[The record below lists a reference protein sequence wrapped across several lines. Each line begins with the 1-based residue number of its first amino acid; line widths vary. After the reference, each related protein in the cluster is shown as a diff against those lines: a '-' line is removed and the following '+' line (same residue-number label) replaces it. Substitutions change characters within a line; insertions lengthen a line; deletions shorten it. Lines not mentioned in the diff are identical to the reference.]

1 MSDSSV
7 TGGAAGAPDW
17 LLGVN
22 LAGAEFA
29 SQKDPGTYG
38 YDYIYPSHSEIDY
51 YANAGMSVIRLPFL
65 WERLQTSEYGPL
77 DQSQLAHIDDVVN
90 YANSKGLKVILDPHD
105 YGSYQGS
112 LIGSDAV
119 PNSAF
124 ADFWGKLGGHFAG
137 NANVMFDLMNEPHA
151 QTAAQWLDSTNAA
164 IAEIREAGA
173 TSQEIL
179 VSGTYSDGAWRWVK
193 TDNAAVIG
201 TGVQDPSH
209 NFAFDVHQYLDSN
222 GSGTH
227 PNVISTSVG
236 AERLTAITTWA
247 ESTGNHLFLGEF
259 GVGTD
264 QTSVAALGNMLTYMQ
279 THSDAWQGGT
289 YWAGGP
295 WWGNYMYSI
304 EPVNGADK
312 PQMDVLQNHLSP
324 LSQSAAWS
332 GPSMTID
339 EKLAHDTG
347 VSGTD
352 YITSDGHVTFLGT
365 FTDTGGGMSNIEI
378 FDAGKDIGAATLVH
392 DAWTFSTVLADGN
405 HDLSAVAT
413 DLAGNSTEMLA
424 PDMIIVDHTKA
435 APVMSNAVFDATT
448 GLTTFS
454 GVSQAGDTVSVYDKG
469 PQLIGTASV
478 ASDGTWK
485 LNADVG
491 SGGIHS
497 YIARSADVSGNTG
510 NSAGHMLYSADVH
523 QSLVGGNGNDVLVA
537 APGDSLTGGAGSD
550 TFVFNRGFGQVTVKD
565 FNVNSDA
572 LAFDHN
578 LLASATQLLSQTHD
592 TAAGAVIGVEGSQS
606 VTLANMHLADLQ
618 AHTSDFHFI

>member
-1 MSDSSV
+1 MSD
-7 TGGAAGAPDW
+7 TFLTGAAAGSSDW

-29 SQKDPGTYG
+29 SQKNPGTYG
-38 YDYIYPSHSEIDY
+38 VDYIYPSHSEIDY
-51 YANAGMSVIRLPFL
+51 YANAGMSFIRLPFL
-65 WERLQTSEYGPL
+65 WERLQTTAYGPL
-77 DQSQLAHIDDVVN
+77 DASQLAHIDDVVN
-90 YANSKGLKVILDPHD
+90 YATAKGLKVILDAHD

-119 PNSAF
+119 PNAAF
-124 ADFWGKLGGHFAG
+124 ADLWGKVGGHFAS

-227 PNVISTSVG
+227 ASVVSTSVG
-236 AERLTAITTWA
+236 AERLAAITDWA

-259 GVGTD
+259 GVATD
-264 QTSVAALGNMLTYMQ
+264 QTSIAALDNMLSYMQ
-279 THSDAWQGGT
+279 SHGDAWQGAT

-304 EPVNGADK
+304 EPVSGADK

-324 LSQSAAWS
+324 LAQSAAWS
-332 GPSMTID
+332 GPSMTIV
-339 EKLAHDTG
+339 EKLVHDTG
-347 VSGTD
+347 ASKSD
-352 YITSDGHVTFLGT
+352 FITNDGHVTLLGT
-365 FTDTGGGMSNIEI
+365 FADTGGGLSHVEI
-378 FDAGKDIGAATLVH
+378 FDAGEDIGAATLVH
-392 DAWTFSTVLADGN
+392 DAWSFSTVLGEGN
-405 HDLSAVAT
+405 HDLSVVAT
-413 DLAGNSTEMLA
+413 DLGGNSMEMLA
-424 PDMIIVDHTKA
+424 PDMIIVDHTNA
-435 APVMSNAVFDATT
+435 VPVLSNALFNAST

-454 GVSQAGDTVSVYDKG
+454 GTSHAGDTVSVYDKG
-469 PQLIGTASV
+469 PVLIGSAV
-478 ASDGTWK
+478 AGSDGTWK

-491 SGGIHS
+491 SDGIHS
-497 YIARSADVSGNTG
+497 YIARSVDVAGNAA
-510 NSAGHMLYSADVH
+510 NSAGHTLYSASAQ
-523 QSLVGGNGNDVLVA
+523 QSLAGGAGNDVLIA
-537 APGDSLTGGAGSD
+537 GAGGSLAGGAGAD
-550 TFVFNRGFGQVTVKD
+550 TFGFNSGFGAVKIKD
-565 FNVNSDA
+565 FDVNSDV
-572 LAFDHN
+572 LAINHN
-578 LLASATQLLSQTHD
+578 LIASASQLLDQVHD
-592 TAAGAVIGVEGSQS
+592 TVAGAVIDVEGNQS
-606 VTLANMHLADLQ
+606 VTLANVHLAELQ

>member
-1 MSDSSV
+1 MSDASV
-7 TGGAAGAPDW
+7 PGGAAGSPDW

-29 SQKDPGTYG
+29 SQKNPGTYG
-38 YDYIYPSHSEIDY
+38 VDYIYPSHSEIDY

-65 WERLQTSEYGPL
+65 WERLQTSAFAPL
-77 DQSQLAHIDDVVN
+77 DASQLAHIDDVVN
-90 YANSKGLKVILDPHD
+90 YANAKGLKVILDAHD

-112 LIGSDAV
+112 LIGSAAV
-119 PNSAF
+119 PNAAF
-124 ADFWGKLGGHFAG
+124 ADMWGKLAGHFA
-137 NANVMFDLMNEPHA
+137 ADTNVMFDLMNEPHA

-227 PNVISTSVG
+227 ATVVSTSIGV
-236 AERLTAITTWA
+236 ERLEAITNWA
-247 ESTGNHLFLGEF
+247 EATGNHLFLGEF
-259 GVGTD
+259 GVSTD
-264 QTSVAALGNMLTYMQ
+264 QTSVAALDNMLSYMQ
-279 THSDAWQGGT
+279 THSDAWQGAT

-304 EPVNGADK
+304 EPSNGADK

-324 LSQSAAWS
+324 LAQSAAWS
-332 GPSMTID
+332 GPGLTMV
-339 EKLAHDTG
+339 EKLVHDTG
-347 VSGTD
+347 ASNAD
-352 YITSDGHVTFLGT
+352 FITNDGHVTLLGT
-365 FTDTGGGMSNIEI
+365 SVGSGLSHIEI

-392 DAWTFSTVLADGN
+392 DAWTFSTVLGEGN

-413 DLAGNSTEMLA
+413 DLGGNSIEMLA
-424 PDMIIVDHTKA
+424 PDMIIVDQTRA
-435 APVMSNAVFDATT
+435 APIMSNAVFNAAT

-454 GVSQAGDTVSVYDKG
+454 GTSAAGDTVSIYDKG
-469 PQLIGTASV
+469 PQLIGTAT
-478 ASDGTWK
+478 AGSDGTWK

-491 SGGIHS
+491 SDSIHS
-497 YIARSADVSGNTG
+497 YIARSIDVAGNTA
-510 NSAGHMLYSADVH
+510 NSAGHTLYSPDAH
-523 QSLVGGNGNDVLVA
+523 QALIGGAGNDVLIA
-537 APGDSLTGGAGSD
+537 GANDGLRGGAGAD
-550 TFVFNRGFGQVTVKD
+550 TFVFNSGFGNAAVKD
-565 FNVNSDA
+565 FDVNSDA
-572 LAFDHN
+572 LAFNHN
-578 LLASATQLLSQTHD
+578 LIASAAQLLDQAHD
-592 TAAGAVIGVEGSQS
+592 TAAGAVIDVAGGQS
-606 VTLANMHLADLQ
+606 VTLANVHLADLQ

>member
-1 MSDSSV
+1 MSDASV
-7 TGGAAGAPDW
+7 PGGAAGTSDW

-29 SQKDPGTYG
+29 SQKNPGTYG
-38 YDYIYPSHSEIDY
+38 VDYIYPSHSEIDY

-65 WERLQTSEYGPL
+65 WERLQTSAYGPL
-77 DQSQLAHIDDVVN
+77 DASQLAHIDDVVN
-90 YANSKGLKVILDPHD
+90 YANSKGLKVILDAHD

-124 ADFWGKLGGHFAG
+124 ADLWGKLAGHFAAD
-137 NANVMFDLMNEPHA
+137 ANVMFDLMNEPHA

-179 VSGTYSDGAWRWVK
+179 VSGSYSDGAWRWVK

-227 PNVISTSVG
+227 ASVVSTTVG
-236 AERLTAITTWA
+236 VERLEAITNWA

-259 GVGTD
+259 GVSTD
-264 QTSVAALGNMLTYMQ
+264 QTSVAALDNMLSYMQ

-304 EPVNGADK
+304 EPVHGADK

-324 LSQSAAWS
+324 LVQSAAWS
-332 GPSMTID
+332 GPGLTMV
-339 EKLAHDTG
+339 EKLVHDTG
-347 VSGTD
+347 GSNGD
-352 YITSDGHVTFLGT
+352 FITNDGHVTLLGT
-365 FTDTGGGMSNIEI
+365 AVGPGLSHIEI
-378 FDAGKDIGAATLVH
+378 FDAGQDIGAATLVH
-392 DAWTFSTVLADGN
+392 DAWTFSTVLAEGN

-413 DLAGNSTEMLA
+413 DVAGNSYETLA
-424 PDMIIVDHTKA
+424 PDMITVDHTGT
-435 APVMSNAVFDATT
+435 APVMSNANFNATT

-454 GVSQAGDTVSVYDKG
+454 GTSAAGDTVSIYDKG
-469 PQLIGTASV
+469 PQLIGTAT
-478 ASDGTWK
+478 AGSDGTWK
-485 LNADVG
+485 LNASVG
-491 SGGIHS
+491 SDSIHS
-497 YIARSADVSGNTG
+497 YLARSVDVAGNASNSTG
-510 NSAGHMLYSADVH
+510 HTLYSADAH
-523 QSLVGGNGNDVLVA
+523 QSLAGGAGNDVLVA
-537 APGDSLTGGAGSD
+537 GANDGLTGGAGSD
-550 TFVFNRGFGQVTVKD
+550 TFVFNSGFGAVKVAD
-565 FNVNSDA
+565 FDVNSDV
-572 LAFDHN
+572 LAINHN
-578 LLASATQLLSQTHD
+578 LIASAAQLLDQAHD
-592 TAAGAVIGVEGSQS
+592 SAAGAVIAVEGNQS
-606 VTLANMHLADLQ
+606 VTLAHVHVADLQ

>member
-1 MSDSSV
+1 MSDASV
-7 TGGAAGAPDW
+7 TTGSTVSPNW

-29 SQKDPGTYG
+29 PQKDPGTYG
-38 YDYIYPSHSEIDY
+38 VDYTYPTHSEIDY
-51 YANAGMSVIRLPFL
+51 YATAGMSVIRLPFL
-65 WERLQTSEYGPL
+65 WERLQTSAFAPL
-77 DQSQLAHIDDVVN
+77 DANQLAHIDDVVN
-90 YANSKGLKVILDPHD
+90 YATSKGIKVILDAHD

-112 LIGSDAV
+112 LVGSDAV
-119 PNSAF
+119 PDSAF
-124 ADFWGKLGGHFAG
+124 ADLWGKLGGHFAG

-164 IAEIREAGA
+164 IAEIRDAGA

-227 PNVISTSVG
+227 PDVVSTSVG
-236 AERLTAITTWA
+236 VDRLTAITNWA
-247 ESTGNHLFLGEF
+247 EATGNHLFLGEF

-264 QTSVAALGNMLTYMQ
+264 QTSIAALDNMLSYMQ
-279 THSDAWQGGT
+279 THNDAWQGGT

-304 EPVNGADK
+304 EPVHGTDK

-324 LSQSAAWS
+324 LDPSAAWS
-332 GPSMTID
+332 GPSMTIV
-339 EKLAHDTG
+339 EKLLHDTG
-347 VSGTD
+347 ASNSD
-352 YITSDGHVTFLGT
+352 FITSDGHVTFLGT
-365 FTDTGGGMSNIEI
+365 FADKGGSLANIEI
-378 FDAGKDIGAATLVH
+378 FDAGKDLGAATLVH
-392 DAWTFSTVLADGN
+392 DAWTFSTVLAEGN
-405 HDLSAVAT
+405 HDLMAVAT
-413 DLAGNSTEMLA
+413 DAAGNSTEMLA
-424 PDMIIVDHTKA
+424 PNMITVDHTHAVPVITDA
-435 APVMSNAVFDATT
+435 AFNATI

-454 GVSQAGDTVSVYDKG
+454 GTSQAGDTVSVYDKG
-469 PQLIGTASV
+469 PHLIGTATA

-491 SGGIHS
+491 SDAIHS
-497 YIARSADVSGNTG
+497 YIARSVDVAGNAADSTG
-510 NSAGHMLYSADVH
+510 HTLYSPDAQ
-523 QSLVGGNGNDVLVA
+523 QSLVGGVGNDVLVA
-537 APGDSLTGGAGSD
+537 GTNDNLRGGAGSD
-550 TFVFNRGFGQVTVKD
+550 TFVFNSGFGNVNVKD
-565 FNVNSDA
+565 FDVNSDA
-572 LAFDHN
+572 LAFNHN
-578 LLASATQLLSQTHD
+578 LIASASQLLDQAHD
-592 TAAGAVIGVEGSQS
+592 TAAGAVIGVEGGQS
-606 VTLANMHLADLQ
+606 VTLANVHVADLQ

>member
-1 MSDSSV
+1 MSDPSV
-7 TGGAAGAPDW
+7 PGGAAGSPDW

-29 SQKDPGTYG
+29 SQKNPGTYG
-38 YDYIYPSHSEIDY
+38 VDYIYPSHSEIDY

-65 WERLQTSEYGPL
+65 WERLQTSAFAPL
-77 DQSQLAHIDDVVN
+77 DASQLAHIDDVVN
-90 YANSKGLKVILDPHD
+90 YANAKGLKVVLDAHD

-112 LIGSDAV
+112 LIGSAAV
-119 PNSAF
+119 PNAAF
-124 ADFWGKLGGHFAG
+124 ADMWGKLAGHFAAD
-137 NANVMFDLMNEPHA
+137 ANVMFDLMNEPHA

-164 IAEIREAGA
+164 IAAIRDAGA

-227 PNVISTSVG
+227 ATVVSTSIGV
-236 AERLTAITTWA
+236 ERLEAITNWA
-247 ESTGNHLFLGEF
+247 EATGNHLFLGEF
-259 GVGTD
+259 GVSTD
-264 QTSVAALGNMLTYMQ
+264 QTSVAALDNMLSYMQ
-279 THSDAWQGGT
+279 THSDAWQGAT

-304 EPVNGADK
+304 EPSNGADK

-324 LSQSAAWS
+324 LAQSAAWS
-332 GPSMTID
+332 GPGLTMV
-339 EKLAHDTG
+339 EKLVHDTG
-347 VSGTD
+347 ASNAD
-352 YITSDGHVTFLGT
+352 FITNDGHVTLLGT
-365 FTDTGGGMSNIEI
+365 SVGGGLSHIEI

-392 DAWTFSTVLADGN
+392 DAWTFSAVLGEGD

-413 DLAGNSTEMLA
+413 DFGGNSIEMLA
-424 PDMIIVDHTKA
+424 PDMIIVDQTRA
-435 APVMSNAVFDATT
+435 APIMSNAVFNAAT

-454 GVSQAGDTVSVYDKG
+454 GTSAAGDTVSIYDKG
-469 PQLIGTASV
+469 PQLIGTAT
-478 ASDGTWK
+478 AGSDGVWK

-491 SGGIHS
+491 SDSIHS
-497 YIARSADVSGNTG
+497 YIARSIDVAGNTA
-510 NSAGHMLYSADVH
+510 NSAGHTLYSPDAH
-523 QSLVGGNGNDVLVA
+523 QALIGGAGNDVLIA
-537 APGDSLTGGAGSD
+537 GANDGLRGGAGAD
-550 TFVFNRGFGQVTVKD
+550 TFVFNSGFGNAAVKD
-565 FNVNSDA
+565 FDVNNDA
-572 LAFDHN
+572 LAFNHN
-578 LLASATQLLSQTHD
+578 LIASAAQLLDQAHD
-592 TAAGAVIGVEGSQS
+592 TAAGAVIDVAGGQS
-606 VTLANMHLADLQ
+606 VTLANVHLADLQ

>member
-1 MSDSSV
+1 MSDPSV
-7 TGGAAGAPDW
+7 PGGAAGSPDW

-29 SQKDPGTYG
+29 SQKNPGTYG
-38 YDYIYPSHSEIDY
+38 VDYIYPSHSEIDY

-65 WERLQTSEYGPL
+65 WERLQTSAFAPL
-77 DQSQLAHIDDVVN
+77 DASQLAHIDDVVN
-90 YANSKGLKVILDPHD
+90 YANAKGLKVILDAHD

-112 LIGSDAV
+112 LIGSAAV
-119 PNSAF
+119 PNAAF
-124 ADFWGKLGGHFAG
+124 ADMWGKLAGHFA
-137 NANVMFDLMNEPHA
+137 ADTNVMFDLMNEPHA

-227 PNVISTSVG
+227 ATVVSTSIGV
-236 AERLTAITTWA
+236 ERLEAITNWA
-247 ESTGNHLFLGEF
+247 EATGNHLFLGEF
-259 GVGTD
+259 GVSTD
-264 QTSVAALGNMLTYMQ
+264 QTSVAALDNMLSYMQ
-279 THSDAWQGGT
+279 THSDAWQGAT

-304 EPVNGADK
+304 EPSNGADK

-324 LSQSAAWS
+324 LAQSAAWS
-332 GPSMTID
+332 GPGLTMV
-339 EKLAHDTG
+339 EKLVHDTG
-347 VSGTD
+347 ASNAD
-352 YITSDGHVTFLGT
+352 FITNDGHVTLLGT
-365 FTDTGGGMSNIEI
+365 SVGGGLSHIEI

-392 DAWTFSTVLADGN
+392 DAWTFSTVLGEGN

-413 DLAGNSTEMLA
+413 DLGGNSIEMLA
-424 PDMIIVDHTKA
+424 PDMIIVDQTRA
-435 APVMSNAVFDATT
+435 APIMSNAVFNAAT

-454 GVSQAGDTVSVYDKG
+454 GTSAAGDTVSIYDKG
-469 PQLIGTASV
+469 PQLIGTAT
-478 ASDGTWK
+478 AGSDGTWK

-491 SGGIHS
+491 SDSIHS
-497 YIARSADVSGNTG
+497 YIARSIDVAGNTA
-510 NSAGHMLYSADVH
+510 NSAGHTLYSPDAH
-523 QSLVGGNGNDVLVA
+523 QALIGGAGNDVLIA
-537 APGDSLTGGAGSD
+537 GANDGLRGGAGAD
-550 TFVFNRGFGQVTVKD
+550 TFVFNSGFGNAAVKD
-565 FNVNSDA
+565 FDVNSDA
-572 LAFDHN
+572 LAFNHN
-578 LLASATQLLSQTHD
+578 LIASAAQLLDQAHD
-592 TAAGAVIGVEGSQS
+592 TAAGAVIDVAGGQS
-606 VTLANMHLADLQ
+606 VTLANVHLADLQ